1 MLKKIKE
8 VFLPL
13 RVKLIII
20 FFVLIITPFLIS
32 GYVTFTKYSKSV
44 EESTGVY
51 SKELTN
57 QININLDNYLSEID
71 RLTILPLYESSI
83 IKILKEHSTEKRQTD
98 FIPSMEITTMNLFLS
113 SIVFNRPE
121 FRGIFIMA
129 IDGTLYSSLDDAN
142 FKNFKGNDEW
152 LKKAKA
158 QGRKMLLIAP
168 HFPEYYYNN
177 DKEVFSIVR
186 AIRNPYDGKFL
197 GLIKIDLTQKVFDKA
212 IATSN
217 YSKGNKLY
225 VTDKTGNV
233 YYSGEKREQKF
244 KVPPTEKIK
253 IDQATFIVSNST
265 SDTTGFNVTGLV
277 DEREF
282 KKHAIELINST
293 LLISIIS
300 LFFSILMAIFFSDK
314 IVNPVRHL
322 QKMMKK
328 VQGGDFETRAKV
340 FSRDEIGTL
349 SQGFN
354 VMVSEINHLMKEVY
368 ETKLRQ
374 RDAELSALQS
384 QINPHFLYNTLELV
398 NMIALENNQFEISDI
413 VSCLGRL
420 FRYTVDKKEKPV
432 LLKEEIRFIKAY
444 LKIIRSRCGS
454 KLKTELSIDPY
465 LEYCLVPKL
474 IIQPLVENAF
484 QHGIN
489 EGEGKITIKA
499 EKDNDFLV
507 LTVEDNG
514 IGIDSGLLEGLEQK
528 IYGEEGHNEF
538 LETFENTKKGYALR
552 NVHQRIKILY
562 GDNYG
567 LSIDNSL
574 PKGSRFLLKLPLI
587 FSNTREIKTN

>member
-1 MLKKIKE
+1 MIEKFKS

-13 RVKLIII
+13 RVKLIIL

-32 GYVTFTKYSKSV
+32 GFVTFTRYSKSV
-44 EESTGVY
+44 EESTKVY
-51 SKELTN
+51 SKELTD
-57 QININLDNYLSEID
+57 QININLDNYLSEIN

-83 IKILKEHSTEKRQTD
+83 INILKKYATEKREKD

-113 SIVFNRPE
+113 SIDFNRSE

-129 IDGTLYSSLDDAN
+129 VDGTLFSSLDDAN
-142 FKNFKGNDEW
+142 YRNFSRNNEW
-152 LKKAKA
+152 LRMAEV
-158 QGRKMLLIAP
+158 QGQKMLLIAP
-168 HFPEYYYNN
+168 HNPKYYYNSE
-177 DKEVFSIVR
+177 KEVFSIVR

-197 GLIKIDLTQKVFDKA
+197 GLIKIDLTHKVFDKA

-233 YYSGEKREQKF
+233 YYSGE
-244 KVPPTEKIK
+244 EKIHKFNIPQTDK
-253 IDQATFIVSNST
+253 INIDHSTFIVSNST
-265 SDTTGFNVTGLV
+265 SNITGLNVIGLV
-277 DEREF
+277 DEGEF
-282 KKHAIELINST
+282 RKDAIQLTNSSLI
-293 LLISIIS
+293 ISVVS
-300 LFFSILMAIFFSDK
+300 LFFAILMAIFFSDR

-322 QKMMKK
+322 QKMMRK
-328 VQGGDFETRAKV
+328 VQGGDFEVRATV

-354 VMVSEINHLMKEVY
+354 VMVSEINNLMKEVY

-413 VSCLGRL
+413 VSSLGRL

-444 LKIIRSRCGS
+444 LKIISSRCGS

-489 EGEGKITIKA
+489 EGEGKIAIRA
-499 EKDNDFLV
+499 EKDDEYLI
-507 LTVEDNG
+507 LSVEDNG
-514 IGIDSGLLEGLEQK
+514 VGINNELLMELEEK
-528 IYGEEGHNEF
+528 IYGEESHNEY
-538 LETFENTKKGYALR
+538 LDTLDNVKKGYALR
-552 NVHQRIKILY
+552 NVHQRIRIIY

-567 LSIDNSL
+567 LTIDNRL
-574 PKGSRFLLKLPLI
+574 QKGCKFILKLPII
-587 FSNTREIKTN
+587 FSNTRDMKF

>member
-1 MLKKIKE
+1 MFEKFKG

-13 RVKLIII
+13 RVKLIIL

-32 GYVTFTKYSKSV
+32 GFVTFTKYSKSV
-44 EESTGVY
+44 EESTKVY
-51 SKELTN
+51 SKELTD
-57 QININLDNYLSEID
+57 QININLDNYLSEIN

-83 IKILKEHSTEKRQTD
+83 INILKKHATEKSEKD

-113 SIVFNRPE
+113 SIDFNRSE

-129 IDGTLYSSLDDAN
+129 VDGTLFSSLDDAN
-142 FKNFKGNDEW
+142 YKNFRGNNEW
-152 LKKAKA
+152 LRMTEG
-158 QGRKMLLIAP
+158 QGQKMLLIAP
-168 HFPEYYYNN
+168 HNPKYYYNN
-177 DKEVFSIVR
+177 EKEVFSIVR

-197 GLIKIDLTQKVFDKA
+197 GLIKIDLTHNVFDKA

-233 YYSGEKREQKF
+233 YYSGE
-244 KVPPTEKIK
+244 EKIHKFNIPQTDK
-253 IDQATFIVSNST
+253 INIDHSTFIVSNST
-265 SDTTGFNVTGLV
+265 SNITGLNVIGLV
-277 DEREF
+277 DEGEF
-282 KKHAIELINST
+282 KKDAIQLTNSSLI
-293 LLISIIS
+293 ISVIS
-300 LFFSILMAIFFSDK
+300 LFFAILMAIFFSDR

-322 QKMMKK
+322 QKMMRK
-328 VQGGDFETRAKV
+328 VQGGDFEVRATV

-354 VMVSEINHLMKEVY
+354 VMVSEIDNLMKEVY

-413 VSCLGRL
+413 VSSLGRL

-444 LKIIRSRCGS
+444 LKIISSRCGS

-489 EGEGKITIKA
+489 EGEGKITIRA
-499 EKDNDFLV
+499 EKDDEYLI
-507 LTVEDNG
+507 LSVEDNG
-514 IGIDSGLLEGLEQK
+514 VGINNKLLMELEEK
-528 IYGEEGHNEF
+528 IYGEESHSEYLDTLDNV
-538 LETFENTKKGYALR
+538 KKGYALR
-552 NVHQRIKILY
+552 NVHQRIRIIY

-567 LSIDNSL
+567 LSIDNRL
-574 PKGSRFLLKLPLI
+574 QKGCKFILKLPII
-587 FSNTREIKTN
+587 FSNTRDMKF

>member
-1 MLKKIKE
+1 MFEKFKSI
-8 VFLPL
+8 FLPL
-13 RVKLIII
+13 RVKLVII
-20 FFVLIITPFLIS
+20 FFVLIVTPFLIS
-32 GYVTFTKYSKSV
+32 GFVTYTKYSKSV
-44 EESTGVY
+44 EESTRTY
-51 SKELTN
+51 SKELTD
-57 QININLDNYLSEID
+57 QIGINLDNYLSEID

-83 IKILKEHSTEKRQTD
+83 IDILKKHNVEKSVLD
-98 FIPSMEITTMNLFLS
+98 FIPSIEITTMNLFLS
-113 SIVFNRPE
+113 SIDLNRSE

-129 IDGTLYSSLDDAN
+129 VDGTLYSSLDDAN
-142 FKNFKGNDEW
+142 FKNFKGDNEW

-158 QGRKMLLIAP
+158 QGWKMLLIAP

-177 DKEVFSIVR
+177 EKEVFSIVR
-186 AIRNPYDGKFL
+186 AIRDPYDNKFL

-233 YYSGEKREQKF
+233 YYSGEEKVHQF
-244 KVPPTEKIK
+244 KITQTDKMN
-253 IDQATFIVSNST
+253 IDQASYIVSNST
-265 SDTTGFNVTGLV
+265 SDTTGLNVIGLV

-282 KKHAIELINST
+282 KKDAIKLMNST
-293 LLISIIS
+293 LVISIIS
-300 LFFSILMAIFFSDK
+300 LFLAILMAVFFSDK
-314 IVNPVRHL
+314 IVKPVRQL

-328 VQGGDFETRAKV
+328 VQGGDFETRATV
-340 FSRDEIGTL
+340 YSRDEIGSL

-354 VMVSEINHLMKEVY
+354 VMVSEINNLMKEVY

-398 NMIALENNQFEISDI
+398 NMIAIENNQFEISDI

-444 LKIIRSRCGS
+444 LKIISSRCGS
-454 KLKTELSIDPY
+454 KLKTELNIDPY

-489 EGEGKITIKA
+489 EGEGKITINA
-499 EKDNDFLV
+499 DKDNEFLI
-507 LTVEDNG
+507 LTVEDDG
-514 IGIDSGLLEGLEQK
+514 IGISNELLEGLEQK
-528 IYGEEGHNEF
+528 IYGEESYNEY
-538 LETFENTKKGYALR
+538 LDTFENSRKGYALR
-552 NVHQRIKILY
+552 NVHQRIRILY
-562 GDNYG
+562 GENYG
-567 LSIDNSL
+567 LNIDNSL
-574 PKGSRFLLKLPLI
+574 SHGCRFILKLPMI
-587 FSNTREIKTN
+587 FSNTREM